1 MHNFPKIRLIS
12 ALTAGPALA
21 SVLAALT
28 LAGCAVGPDYQRPAV
43 SLPATYTEA
52 TANATTTPAA
62 GQAQIEADWWKHFQ
76 DPILNDLV
84 DQALNKNADIRIAIA
99 RVEQASA
106 VARES
111 GAAFFPEID
120 ADVGGTNRKLSIKTA
135 TWAANSPE
143 RINSRHVALT
153 TSYELDV
160 WGRVRRSNEAA
171 QASLLASQYSRDAIR
186 LTIAGLIANNY
197 LALRAYDA
205 ETAVTAESL
214 SSREASLKLVKTRL
228 DAGLVSS
235 LDLYQAEGA
244 LAQLQAQAATLRL
257 QRELSEHQ
265 IALLTGNPE
274 LTIAVGDL
282 RQLPQPPIPPADLP
296 SALIAARPDIRQAEE
311 NLVAANAGIGIAKA
325 GYFPKFSLTGTL
337 GNESASLTDLFSAG
351 ATGWALGIGALMPI
365 LDFGRT
371 SARVDQAK
379 ALNQQ
384 SLIVWE
390 NSLQTAFKEVRDAL
404 VSLRQTSIAEAAQ
417 NARVFSAQKALD
429 LSQRRYAAGY
439 SGYLEVL
446 DAQRSSNDALLAM
459 IATRQN
465 RLAASV
471 DLFKALGGGW
481 KDEIKKAG

>member
-1 MHNFPKIRLIS
+1 MRTMTQPSRAKFRLIS
-12 ALTAGPALA
+12 ALTLGPAVV
-21 SVLAALT
+21 SVVAAFT
-28 LAGCAVGPDYQRPAV
+28 LAGCAVGPDYLRPNA
-43 SLPATYTEA
+43 SLPSSYAEA
-52 TANATTTPAA
+52 TVKTGQSQIDAA
-62 GQAQIEADWWKHFQ
+62 WWTHFQ

-84 DQALNKNADIRIAIA
+84 EQALNKNADIRTAIA

-106 VARES
+106 AARES

-120 ADVGGTNRKLSIKTA
+120 ADVGGSNRKLSTKTA
-135 TWAANSPE
+135 TWNANSPE
-143 RINSRHVALT
+143 RINSRRAALT

-205 ETAVTAESL
+205 ETAVTTESL
-214 SSREASLKLVKTRL
+214 TSREASLKLVKTRL
-228 DAGLVSS
+228 DAGLVSP

-282 RQLPQPPIPPADLP
+282 RQLPLPPTPPTDLP
-296 SALIAARPDIRQAEE
+296 STLIEARPDIRQAEQ

-325 GYFPKFSLTGTL
+325 GYFPRFSLTGSLGSESKTL
-337 GNESASLTDLFSAG
+337 GDLFSAG
-351 ATGWALGIGALMPI
+351 ANAWSLGIGALMPI

-384 SLIVWE
+384 SLIAWE

-404 VSLRQTSIAEAAQ
+404 ASLRQSSTAEAAQ
-417 NARVFSAQKALD
+417 NARVTSAQKALEI
-429 LSQRRYAAGY
+429 SQRRYAAGY

-446 DAQRSSNDALLAM
+446 DAQRNSNDALLAM
-459 IATRQN
+459 IATRQA

-481 KDEIKKAG
+481 KDEVKKAG

>member
-12 ALTAGPALA
+12 ALTA
-21 SVLAALT
+21 ALT
-28 LAGCAVGPDYQRPAV
+28 LAGCAVGPDYLRPTA
-43 SLPATYTEA
+43 SLPATYAEA
-52 TANATTTPAA
+52 TATTSTSP
-62 GQAQIEADWWKHFQ
+62 AQIEANWWTHFQ

-84 DQALNKNADIRIAIA
+84 DQALNQNADIRIAIA

-120 ADVGGTNRKLSIKTA
+120 LSAGGSNSKLSNKTA
-135 TWAANSPE
+135 TWSPVSP
-143 RINSRHVALT
+143 RILKDRSVALT

-160 WGRVRRSNEAA
+160 WGRVRRGNEAA

-186 LTIAGLIANNY
+186 LTIAGLISNNY

-205 ETAVTAESL
+205 ETAVTVESL
-214 SSREASLKLVKTRL
+214 TSREDSLKLVKTRV
-228 DAGLVSS
+228 DAGLVSP

-244 LAQLQAQAATLRL
+244 LAQLQAQLATLRL

-274 LTIAVGDL
+274 LKITVGDL
-282 RQLPQPPIPPADLP
+282 RQLPLPPIPPADLP
-296 SALIAARPDIRQAEE
+296 SALIEGRPDIRQAEQ

-325 GYFPKFSLTGTL
+325 GYFPKFSLTGSLGSESKTL
-337 GNESASLTDLFSAG
+337 GDLFSAG
-351 ATGWALGIGALMPI
+351 ANTWSLGIGLLMPV

-371 SARVDQAK
+371 AARVDQAK
-379 ALNQQ
+379 AINQQ

-404 VSLRQTSIAEAAQ
+404 VSLRQSSIAEAAQ
-417 NARVFSAQKALD
+417 NARVSSAQKALD
-429 LSQRRYAAGY
+429 ISQRRYAAGY

-459 IATRQN
+459 IATRQS

-481 KDEIKKAG
+481 KQEPRKAG